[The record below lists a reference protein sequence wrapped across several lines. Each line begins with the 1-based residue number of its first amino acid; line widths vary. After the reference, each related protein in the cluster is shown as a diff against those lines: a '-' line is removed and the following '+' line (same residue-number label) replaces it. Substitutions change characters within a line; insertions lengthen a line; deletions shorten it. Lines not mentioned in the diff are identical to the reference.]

1 MLPADGDTCGACS
14 QMLAGFAPDI
24 EIYLASDAGIKKY
37 SVQELLPY
45 PYIGKAIFLNKKL

>member
-1 MLPADGDTCGACS
+1 MLPADVDTCGACG

-24 EIYLASDAGIKKY
+24 EIYMASDAGIKKY

-45 PYIGKAIFLNKKL
+45 LLFRESNIS